1 MDKWKI
7 AIKLVAKCTS
17 EHGLIDFKIVFLMLL
32 SSGNVAAN
40 LRRGVF
46 CVDDPAQGA
55 ALYRYSSWDHVRTYL
70 VTVEKSMRPWQ
81 VTFLEDCKYIMSGSD
96 HGVMYIFD
104 WRSGKMVTK
113 IDGGKGCI
121 QTLTV
126 CLYIRTTL
134 WSLNIIITGSWTLGK
149 TGYILCNILC
159 WHRRGMYHFCMAEE
173 DRHAQR

>member
-55 ALYRYSSWDHVRTYL
+55 TLYRYSSWDRVRTY
-70 VTVEKSMRPWQ
+70 PCQ
-81 VTFLEDCKYIMSGSD
+81 GFPYF
-96 HGVMYIFD
+96 YIFF
-104 WRSGKMVTK
+104 
-113 IDGGKGCI
+113 
-121 QTLTV
+121 
-126 CLYIRTTL
+126 YIYFAFFPF
-134 WSLNIIITGSWTLGK
+134 I
-149 TGYILCNILC
+149 
-159 WHRRGMYHFCMAEE
+159 FV
-173 DRHAQR
+173 